1 MKVIT
6 DLISYSIFGKQNW
19 RCGMNLHRKNIFLRM
34 IFEPKIYF
42 QLILI
47 LKKPFLSSVWNKLS
61 IVSKTS
67 TIKSLN
73 FQRHLQFIT
82 VLNYY
87 TKMSMNNVLHA
98 NAATIDAHPFCA
110 NGILTDWIRK
120 ETELRGMM
128 KTSKF

>member
-47 LKKPFLSSVWNKLS
+47 LKKPFLSGSFWDF
-61 IVSKTS
+61 VSGSDFGS
-67 TIKSLN
+67 THPV
-73 FQRHLQFIT
+73 HL
-82 VLNYY
+82 
-87 TKMSMNNVLHA
+87 H
-98 NAATIDAHPFCA
+98 
-110 NGILTDWIRK
+110 
-120 ETELRGMM
+120 
-128 KTSKF
+128 